1 MRWRENSRGDE
12 LIKQNNEMLWNS
24 REKVARRYIALE
36 LNIHFCV
43 LWQSDVL
50 FGRLLSWGG
59 YMLAFVSFLKNNT
72 YFLKHEFKRKK
83 CVWGVFLKNEFGF
96 SFSLQVACLA
106 ANYLKGLLFFFFTSW
121 ERKVIF
127 FFKMRL
133 CLHERHLLKPISWC
147 LLNRNPKKNFNPLPA
162 GMWWLYMWLYFS
174 LFWNWRPFLEGT

>member
-59 YMLAFVSFLKNNT
+59 YMLAFVSFSKNNT
-72 YFLKHEFKRKK
+72 YFLKHM
-83 CVWGVFLKNEFGF
+83 N
-96 SFSLQVACLA
+96 
-106 ANYLKGLLFFFFTSW
+106 LKGKNAYEVFFLNWVWIFLFTSSCLFSCKLSQRITFFFFTSW

-127 FFKMRL
+127 FLNETLPSRKASFKTN
-133 CLHERHLLKPISWC
+133 LLMS
-147 LLNRNPKKNFNPLPA
+147 A
-162 GMWWLYMWLYFS
+162 
-174 LFWNWRPFLEGT
+174 E

>member
-1 MRWRENSRGDE
+1 MRWRENSWGDE

-59 YMLAFVSFLKNNT
+59 YMLAFVSFSKNNT
-72 YFLKHEFKRKK
+72 YFLKHMNLKGKNAYE
-83 CVWGVFLKNEFGF
+83 VFFFKNEFGF

-106 ANYLKGLLFFFFTSW
+106 ANYLKGLLFFFYIMGEKGNFFLKWDFAFT
-121 ERKVIF
+121 KGIF
-127 FFKMRL
+127 
-133 CLHERHLLKPISWC
+133 
-147 LLNRNPKKNFNPLPA
+147 
-162 GMWWLYMWLYFS
+162 
-174 LFWNWRPFLEGT
+174 